1 MPVEAAL
8 AEQMTDADWLRLELE
23 DIRSSGSLGRSSV
36 LRRLFDFL
44 AACTLEDRSPK
55 EAEVAAE
62 VFGRRSAFDASQ
74 DATVRVYVHK
84 LRRKLD
90 ELYSGP
96 RRGAPFRLTIPL
108 GEYRL
113 VPTRAEPALTAPT
126 VAAPVHEGR
135 RLSKPALALAALCL
149 ALASSGGTWLALQDA
164 RSAPAKQIAAVRRDP
179 VWAPLLTNGLPTL
192 VVVGDYYI
200 FGESDDG
207 IETSRLVREYTVNS
221 REDLDQFI
229 MQHPEKNGRY
239 VDLDLRYIAVGSA
252 FALRNAL
259 SIVDAYGEL
268 KSSKMVLSSE
278 LTPDML
284 KTNNVVYLGYLS
296 GLGMLKDIVFSG
308 SRFTVGD
315 TYDELDDSQSK
326 LKYISGG
333 GGPIS
338 EGAMY
343 RDYGYF
349 STFKGPANNV
359 FVIVAG
365 TRDEAL
371 MQTAEAV
378 TQEKSLHDAERLA
391 GQSQFFEALYQ
402 VEGMSRTNL
411 DGKLM
416 TAAPLNQSKIWKQ
429 NGAQPLTFP
438 AG

>member
-1 MPVEAAL
+1 M
-8 AEQMTDADWLRLELE
+8 DADWLRLELA
-23 DIRSSGSLGRSSV
+23 DIKSSGALGRSV
-36 LRRLFDFL
+36 ILRRLFDFL

-55 EAEVAAE
+55 EVEIAGE
-62 VFGRRSAFDASQ
+62 VFGRRSSFDASQ

-90 ELYSGP
+90 ELYAGP
-96 RRGAPFRLTIPL
+96 RRLSAYRLTIPL

-113 VPTRAEPALTAPT
+113 ARASSEPERNPSIPAPSPPG
-126 VAAPVHEGR
+126 ARHR
-135 RLSKPALALAALCL
+135 SRILLASAALGF
-149 ALASSGGTWLALQDA
+149 AAVSSGATWLVLQNTQP
-164 RSAPAKQIAAVRRDP
+164 APARQIAAVRRDP
-179 VWAPLLTNGLPTL
+179 VWAPLLSNGLPTL

-229 MQHPEKNGRY
+229 MQHPQKSGRY
-239 VDLDLRYIAVGSA
+239 VDLNLRYVAVGSA
-252 FALRNAL
+252 FALRDAL
-259 SIVDAYGEL
+259 AVLDAEGRL
-268 KSSKMVLSSE
+268 KASKMVLSSE

-284 KTNNVVYLGYLS
+284 KTNNIVYLGYLS
-296 GLGMLKDIVFSG
+296 GLGMLRDIVFSG

-315 TYDELDDSQSK
+315 TYDELDDSASK
-326 LKYISGG
+326 LKYVSGG

-338 EGAMY
+338 EGSMY

-378 TQEKSLHDAERLA
+378 TQERSLREAEKLA
-391 GQSQFFEALYQ
+391 GQSQAFEALYQ
-402 VEGMSRTNL
+402 VEGMSRINL
-411 DGKLM
+411 GGKLV
-416 TAAPLNQSKIWKQ
+416 TASPLKLSKIWKQ
-429 NGAQPLTFP
+429 NGGQSLTFP